1 MTISLERHSRL
12 APDRKDYQA
21 IAAEVAHTLTQTV
34 QARDAQAGVPAD
46 EIQCLR
52 QGGLLPLIVPQ
63 KYGGLGATWPQAMAV
78 VKTLA
83 ERDSSAA
90 QLYSY
95 HLLLSATPQVS
106 GNAAQAERYYRET
119 AGDHLFW
126 ANAINVRD
134 LRLTLEPDGSQF
146 RASGVKSFC
155 TGAVVADRIICAA
168 IQTGNPLPVLFVL
181 PSDRPGLSY
190 NYDWQALGQRRTASG
205 SFTFEQVQVL
215 PEEIL
220 GPPTCPEGAFATFLG
235 VIGMA
240 ALTYTLLGI
249 AAGALQAAQGYTRSQ
264 TRPWLTAGVDHASQD
279 PYILRR
285 YGDLWGQL
293 QGAIA
298 TADQATAQMQQAWE
312 QGDDLTHSQRGE
324 VAIAVA
330 TAKTLA
336 TQVGLAITSEM
347 FELMG
352 ARSTATAYGFDRY
365 WRNLRTLTLHDPLDY
380 KLREIGDWVLNGNA
394 PQATPYA

>member
-1 MTISLERHSRL
+1 MTVTFERNAIKPAL
-12 APDRKDYQA
+12 GKDYTA
-21 IAAEVAHTLTQTV
+21 IAAEVAQTLAQTV
-34 QARDAQAGVPAD
+34 QSREAQAGVPVD

-52 QGGLLPLIVPQ
+52 QAGLLPLIVPQ
-63 KYGGLGATWPQAMAV
+63 EYGGLGATWPQAMAA

-106 GNAAQAERYYRET
+106 GHPAQAERYYRET
-119 AGDHLFW
+119 AADQLFW

-146 RASGVKSFC
+146 RASGIKSFC

-168 IQTGNPLPVLFVL
+168 MQAGNSLPVLFVL
-181 PSDRPGLSY
+181 PSDRPGLTY
-190 NYDWQALGQRRTASG
+190 NHDWDALGQRRTASG

-220 GPPTCPEGAFATFLG
+220 GPPTRPEGAFATFLG

-249 AAGALQAAQGYTRSQ
+249 ATGALQTAQGYTRSQ

-312 QGDDLTHSQRGE
+312 QGDNLTHSQRGE
-324 VAIAVA
+324 AAIAVA

-336 TQVGLAITSEM
+336 TQVGLTITSDM

-352 ARSTATAYGFDRY
+352 ARATANIYGFDRY
-365 WRNLRTLTLHDPLDY
+365 WRNLRTLTLHDPTDY
-380 KLREIGDWVLNGNA
+380 KLRDLGDWVLNGQPPIA
-394 PQATPYA
+394 SPYA